1 MSESSDDV
9 TIRPLPATLTELMAV
24 VHELIEGSDPRV
36 ILIDRDQGTL
46 LVVSRQAAYTPEF
59 NEMSLSFLLGQ
70 FVIDYAQGESA
81 EPSACAALSRRI
93 AERGLTLVKFC
104 ANPADT
110 DTLQDADGEVLWT
123 NIVSQGN
130 LLAVCRTRGGEWS
143 LLGESTLRS
152 MTSA

>member
-9 TIRPLPATLTELMAV
+9 TIRPLPATLTELMTSI
-24 VHELIEGSDPRV
+24 HELIEESNPRV

-70 FVIDYAQGESA
+70 FVIDYAQDESA
-81 EPSACAALSRRI
+81 EQSARETLLRRVT
-93 AERGLTLVKFC
+93 ERGLTLVKFC

-110 DTLQDADGEVLWT
+110 HTIQDVDGEVLWT
-123 NIVSQGN
+123 DIVSQGN
-130 LLAVCRTRGGEWS
+130 LLAACRTKGGEWS

-152 MTSA
+152 MTSV